1 MAITYTDLAIALRLS
16 VDGTDVEAAQQA
28 ILTRLI
34 GVGEAHVSLLA
45 PEAPEAVKDKAI
57 IRLAGSLFD
66 VPRAGRRDAYANA
79 FVNSGA
85 GALLSRWSPQAASR
99 SA

>member
-1 MAITYTDLAIALRLS
+1 MAITYIDLAIALRVS
-16 VDGTDVEAAQQA
+16 VDGTDVEVAQRA

-34 GVGEAHVSLLA
+34 GVGDAHVSLLA
-45 PEAPEAVKDKAI
+45 PEAIKDKAI